1 MLNLGYSMRSR
12 GNARSKTNP
21 IAGCSLAAALLLTLA
36 GCSDGTSPPLTPGAG
51 ITPSVTPTSTSP
63 ITTSTSPAVGTD
75 TTSTDTSPAVPEPV
89 ITPTEGY
96 AINETFDA
104 WAGKGGRDFQ
114 DTKGDSA
121 SYADHNTV
129 KNIDGHD
136 CLWVHSKAVD
146 NNGYGFSVEVQMNLD
161 AQTDMS
167 TEDWELSYDVYIPAA
182 TMELGA
188 NMQFGLYRTSD
199 NTPIYSVWYS
209 GSLMADQWVTLT
221 TPINTVDALISYSG
235 FENNPDDWIFDAVRI
250 QAIINGTGAAVGSEI
265 SFCIDNLKAR
275 QVDPEEQEAL
285 EEAERI
291 AKPTPYAVWIDGQ
304 ALPVERLGKYELP
317 VNYLRYT
324 YPGQPLE
331 IKIASAVGLAD
342 YRLSPISDAVP
353 TKVGVNMLELDVSE
367 PGYYILDVPG
377 QERLLLFIDPPEVDA
392 PAATDATVTNV
403 ADLGVD
409 NTGMTDNTALLQG
422 AIDAASGAEKNIVYV
437 PPGVYNTQPLFMRD
451 NMTLYLA
458 DGALLQN
465 VKDQADLITLPDG
478 LTVIEGSADALILFK
493 GVTGAK
499 LKGRGTLDGNGRK
512 LKGFGRK
519 MFLVKL
525 EDSKDIEIDGIIARD
540 SAFWNTLIYRSDNVQ
555 ITNYKVINN
564 QLVGEW
570 NETDGVDFNNCTNS
584 ALTNAFLYTGD
595 DCMAVKS
602 DDIPDETPV
611 DGILDPTTGAYQ
623 SVSNIVHS
631 NIVCHSASSGCKVG
645 TKTFGPTMSG
655 IQYKDVD
662 IVQAERGLVID
673 AVDTA
678 TIDQTLFQDI
688 RMESINGRLVD
699 FNMDPEAI
707 TWRTNPGTCTVTNT
721 TVSNVQSA
729 VSKDVAVKGNVH
741 DWDEADPFFGNE
753 YFIDGVVFDN
763 FTVAGTPID
772 SLESTAVVFD
782 VNTYAKNITFQT
794 SVDTG
799 STDDSSGSDTGVGTG
814 TASESG
820 VSTAPS
826 SDTSTD
832 TGAPDTGTPGEMV
845 WLPSWATTNQR
856 TEDKNEPPPLSG
868 RTLRQF
874 VWPSY
879 SGGEIRVQLS
889 NQRGELPVEIAK
901 VHVAKALPLGAA
913 EIDSTTDV
921 ELTWGGEVAVT
932 IAPGETAWSDPIT
945 FDLVEMTPV
954 AITMFFTTAP
964 LDVTGHPGSRTT
976 SYIGEGD
983 LVAEPSFTGETR
995 DRWYFIEAI
1004 EVMAPEDAYAIAIL
1018 GDSITDGY
1026 GILNKFARWPDFFNR
1041 SVNLDAAL
1049 ADSRSVLNFGMG
1061 GNCLTAPGEND
1072 DMDSGLVRFERDVL
1086 GRKDKIR
1093 WLIVF
1098 IGVNDM
1104 IYCGA
1109 SAETITAA
1117 YQDII
1122 DRSHAEGIAVYGVT
1136 ITPFESHTQGDP
1148 LAVREAVN
1156 TWITT
1161 SNAFDAVLDFSTVVA
1176 DPRKLSQLNPP
1187 LSNDGLHPNEAGYE
1201 ALADS
1206 VDPSLFY
1213 TTLPAPVQ

>member
-1 MLNLGYSMRSR
+1 MRYLGYSKRPR
-12 GNARSKTNP
+12 TNARSKFNP
-21 IAGCSLAAALLLTLA
+21 TSGCSLAASLLLTLA
-36 GCSDGTSPPLTPGAG
+36 GCSEGTSAPLTPGVVPPP
-51 ITPSVTPTSTSP
+51 TPSVTTPSP
-63 ITTSTSPAVGTD
+63 ITTSTSPAVGSDPTGTD
-75 TTSTDTSPAVPEPV
+75 APPAGPEPT
-89 ITPTEGY
+89 ITPTEGF

-104 WAGKGGRDFQ
+104 WTGKGGRDFQ
-114 DTKGDSA
+114 NTKGDSA
-121 SYADHNTV
+121 PYADHNTV

-136 CLWVHSKAVD
+136 CLWVHANAVD
-146 NNGYGFSVEVQMNLD
+146 NMGYGFSVEVQMNLD

-167 TEDWELSYDVYIPAA
+167 TEDWELSYDIYIPTA
-182 TMELGA
+182 TMDLGA

-221 TPINTVDALISYSG
+221 TPVNTVDGLISYSG
-235 FENNPDDWIFDAVRI
+235 FENNPQDWIFDAVRI

-265 SFCIDNLKAR
+265 SFCIDNLTIR
-275 QVDPEEQEAL
+275 QIDPEEQQMD
-285 EEAERI
+285 EEEERI
-291 AKPTPYAVWIDGQ
+291 GRPTPYAVWIDGQ

-331 IKIASAVGLAD
+331 VKIASSVGLEG
-342 YRLSPISDAVP
+342 YRLSPASDAIP
-353 TKVGVNMLELDVSE
+353 TKVGVNMLKLDIPE

-392 PAATDATVTNV
+392 PTAADATVTNV

-422 AIDAASGAEKNIVYV
+422 AIDAASGAERNIVYV
-437 PPGVYNTQPLFMRD
+437 PAGVYNTQPLYLRD

-465 VKDQADLITLPDG
+465 VKEQADLITMPDG
-478 LTVIEGSADALILFK
+478 LTVIEGSAEALIIVK

-499 LKGRGTLDGNGRK
+499 LAGRGALDGNGRK
-512 LKGFGRK
+512 LKGYGRK
-519 MFLVKL
+519 MFLVKV
-525 EDSKDIEIDGIIARD
+525 EDSKDIVIDGVIARD

-555 ITNYKVINN
+555 ISNYKVINN

-584 ALTNAFLYTGD
+584 ALTNALLYTGD

-602 DDIPDETPV
+602 DDIPDDMPV
-611 DGILDPTTGAYQ
+611 DGILDPTTGDYR

-655 IQYKDVD
+655 IQYRDVD

-678 TIDQTLFQDI
+678 TIEQTLFQGI

-707 TWRTNPGTCTVTNT
+707 TWRTNPGTCTVTGT
-721 TVSNVQSA
+721 TVSDVQAA
-729 VSKDVAVKGNVH
+729 VSKDVAIKGNVH
-741 DWDEADPFFGNE
+741 DWDDTDPFFGNE
-753 YFIDGVVFDN
+753 YFIDGVTFDN
-763 FTVAGTPID
+763 FTVAGTLVD
-772 SLESTAVVFD
+772 SLESTAVTFD
-782 VNTYAKNITFQT
+782 VNAFARNITFQT

-799 STDDSSGSDTGVGTG
+799 DTGGTDD
-814 TASESG
+814 TASGTMSEG
-820 VSTAPS
+820 DTAVSTAPS
-826 SDTSTD
+826 SDSSSD
-832 TGAPDTGTPGEMV
+832 TGAPDTGTPGEQA

-856 TEDKNEPPPLSG
+856 TEDKNEPPPLTG

-879 SGGEIRVQLS
+879 SGGQIRVQLS
-889 NQRGELPVEIAK
+889 NQRGELPAEIAK
-901 VHVAKALPLGAA
+901 VHVAKALPLYIG
-913 EIDSTTDV
+913 EIDPTTDI

-932 IAPGETAWSDPIT
+932 IAPGETVWSDPIA

-983 LVAEPSFTGETR
+983 LVTEPSFTGETR

-1026 GILNKFARWPDFFNR
+1026 GILNEFARWPDFFNR

-1109 SAETITAA
+1109 SADTITAA

-1148 LAVREAVN
+1148 LLVREAVN

-1161 SNAFDAVLDFSTVVA
+1161 SNAFDAVLDFSSVVA
-1176 DPRKLSQLNPP
+1176 DPRKPSQLNPP
-1187 LSNDGLHPNEAGYE
+1187 LSNDGLHPNAAGYE

-1206 VDPSLFY
+1206 IDPSLFY